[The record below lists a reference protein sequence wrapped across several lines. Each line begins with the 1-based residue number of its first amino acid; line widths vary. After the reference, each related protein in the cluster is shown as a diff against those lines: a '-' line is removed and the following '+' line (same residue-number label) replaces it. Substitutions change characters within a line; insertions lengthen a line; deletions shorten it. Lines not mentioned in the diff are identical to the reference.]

1 MDVLPIFFLG
11 DSNWRLS
18 ILKMIGFI
26 SHPSIFDY
34 ACIFILFFA
43 FLLRLLDWTLSI
55 FFFFGLVMNVCNA
68 VGFLEI
74 NLWLDCTSFGVAVFP
89 VLFVANL

>member
-1 MDVLPIFFLG
+1 MHVSLFSSL
-11 DSNWRLS
+11 LS
-18 ILKMIGFI
+18 
-26 SHPSIFDY
+26 S
-34 ACIFILFFA
+34 
-43 FLLRLLDWTLSI
+43 LDFWIEHSVF